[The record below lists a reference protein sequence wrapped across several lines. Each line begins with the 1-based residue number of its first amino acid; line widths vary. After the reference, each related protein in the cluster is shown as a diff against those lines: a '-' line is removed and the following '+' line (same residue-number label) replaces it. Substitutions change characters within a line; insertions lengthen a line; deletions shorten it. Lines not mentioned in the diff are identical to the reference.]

1 MIPKRLQVELLSGIM
16 EHSRRI
22 GVHRYIDGL
31 SKVDSDLLACET
43 LIHLYSDS
51 KKIASLLGT
60 PCDLSALFIGHA
72 LAEGYG
78 SFANAQITEE
88 VTESGSINLS
98 IDQTITPGD
107 SAERIVTSS
116 CGACN
121 GDGLDE
127 LTEGL
132 PSFNGTHG
140 RFSHEFIHEQLVQM
154 KTNQSGFNETG
165 GMHAAALWSPS
176 SNTQYLSEDIGRH
189 NAVDKAIG
197 KALVDGES
205 FDSQFLLLSGRCG
218 WDIVA
223 KAARAGIGTI
233 VSIGACSTLAAETA
247 RLLGMRI
254 FSFMKSHSNVGIG
267 LHSHIENNNP

>member
-1 MIPKRLQVELLSGIM
+1 M

-22 GVHRYIDGL
+22 GIHRYIDGR

-78 SFANAQITEE
+78 SFATAQITQE
-88 VTESGSINLS
+88 VSLSGSINLS
-98 IDQTITPGD
+98 IDQTLTPGN
-107 SAERIVTSS
+107 SADKIVTSS

-121 GDGLDE
+121 RDGLDE
-127 LTEGL
+127 LAEGL
-132 PSFNGTHG
+132 PSFNGTHE
-140 RFSHEFIHEQLVQM
+140 RFAHDFIHEQLVQM
-154 KTNQSGFNETG
+154 KSKQTGFNETD
-165 GMHAAALWSPS
+165 GMHAEELWSPA
-176 SNTQYLSEDIGRH
+176 SNVQYLSEDIGRH

-197 KALVDGES
+197 KALIEGEA

-233 VSIGACSTLAAETA
+233 VSIGACSSLAADTA

-254 FSFMKSHSNVGIG
+254 FSFMKSQSNVGIG
-267 LHSHIENNNP
+267 LHNHSENNNP